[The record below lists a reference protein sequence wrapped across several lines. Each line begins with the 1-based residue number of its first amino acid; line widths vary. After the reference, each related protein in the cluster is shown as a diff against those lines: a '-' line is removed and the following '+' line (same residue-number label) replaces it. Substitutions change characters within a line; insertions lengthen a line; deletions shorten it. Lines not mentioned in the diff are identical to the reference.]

1 MKKFKGVILSI
12 LLCTSVFVLAGCG
25 SESPSDVVS
34 NYFNELKKGENS
46 QIYKELKDSYKD
58 DELANEL
65 DLDVN
70 IDALSEESILAL
82 INSFKNTQCTI
93 ISETVDGDN
102 AVVSVNL
109 NSPNIPQ
116 LLSDVML
123 KSISIGFTQIF
134 SSNEV
139 TEDSI
144 NSALNDALIECVQNI
159 TYNEK
164 TGDISLT
171 QIDGKWQMSDKDDLM
186 KLFMA
191 N

>member
-12 LLCTSVFVLAGCG
+12 LLCTSVFMLAGCG
-25 SESPSDVVS
+25 GESPSDVVS

-46 QIYKELKDSYKD
+46 QIYKDLKASYTD

-70 IDALSEESILAL
+70 IDALSEESILIL

-139 TEDSI
+139 TEDSM
-144 NSALNDALIECVQNI
+144 NSALNDVLIECVQNI

-171 QIDGKWQMSDKDDLM
+171 QIDGKWKMSNKDDLT

>member
-12 LLCTSVFVLAGCG
+12 LLCTSVFMLAGCG
-25 SESPSDVVS
+25 GETPSDVVS

-46 QIYKELKDSYKD
+46 QIYKDLKASYTD

-70 IDALSEESILAL
+70 IDALSEESILIL

-139 TEDSI
+139 TEDSM
-144 NSALNDALIECVQNI
+144 NSALNDVLIECVQNI

-171 QIDGKWQMSDKDDLM
+171 QIDGKWKMSNKDDLT